1 MKQMYILALAAAT
14 MAFSCNKNAVEQAPV
29 QEPVLR
35 TFTCTIA
42 EPDTKLA
49 IDDANGKTTWEV
61 GDEILIRGRW
71 TGKSGSKYYS
81 RVVTLTSENIKD
93 AGKTASFEVEEITST
108 SSGSRWQKGN
118 TQLFAVYP
126 ASAVVINN
134 GSTNWNENTPFNTT
148 NTQLVAG
155 YNDVTVNDG
164 NSFTMYNLC
173 GIISFKVTGDY
184 DAYSF
189 AGNNAE
195 TVGYEDYKAALYMGT
210 TDPSLTWVSGGSAVT
225 SISGPVTG
233 DGSTVNYIC
242 LPNGASFTGGFTMNF
257 LKSGAVVKTLSTTA
271 AVTVK
276 RSEYRPMGDVTS
288 YLKDYVAPSTHDSA
302 ISTTGATA
310 LDASGNANCYIV
322 DGSVAANAEKVFT
335 FKAYKGNSTAGVGT
349 VAKAELLWETW
360 NNAETVTEN
369 SVIAAVDFEKKA
381 ENDYYTMV
389 FKMPATLHAGNALIA
404 AKDAGDNILWSWHI
418 WVPETSV
425 EDINDAAFFGK
436 VVMDR
441 NLGAIEKATS
451 SAAGR
456 ETYGMYYQW
465 GRSTPLPGP
474 VKATATITATNG
486 PKSTAFAI
494 ANPTVFIQ
502 VPEKD
507 ENGNWNEEDLPNLWE
522 DGDKNK
528 EIFDPCPSGYKV
540 PSYSS
545 STGLWVNGNDG
556 WTYNWT
562 NNNFAYGSIV
572 FPMAGW
578 YSSGASISYEGAR
591 SIILSATAHSAPRA
605 RLKIIRQDKSGY
617 YYANYFK
624 EEAAS
629 VRCVAE

>member
-1 MKQMYILALAAAT
+1 MKQMYILALAALA
-14 MAFSCNKNAVEQAPV
+14 MAFSCQKTENTLEVTS
-29 QEPVLR
+29 EPVVR
-35 TFTCTIA
+35 TFTCTFA
-42 EPDTKLA
+42 DTDTKLA
-49 IDDANGKTTWEV
+49 IDDASGKTTWEV
-61 GDEILIRGRW
+61 GDEILIH
-71 TGKSGSKYYS
+71 GKYFGPSYTKT
-81 RVVTLTSENIKD
+81 VTLTAENISAD
-93 AGKTASFEVEEITST
+93 GKTASFEVDLSGVTPNNA
-108 SSGSRWQKGN
+108 SSYECEY
-118 TQLFAVYP
+118 FAAYP
-126 ASAVVINN
+126 AGSVGGYSN
-134 GSTNWNENTPFNTT
+134 GSNIYYYNCFTETNKP
-148 NTQLVAG
+148 LMAA
-155 YNDVTVNDG
+155 YIDG
-164 NSFTMYNLC
+164 STINFYNLC
-173 GIISFKVTGDY
+173 GVLSFVVDGDYDQISFKGNADEEI
-184 DAYSF
+184 AYSYYRVKIVPSEK
-189 AGNNAE
+189 N
-195 TVGYEDYKAALYMGT
+195 YKHLLDGA
-210 TDPSLTWVSGGSAVT
+210 ST
-225 SISGPVTG
+225 SIKQNLVA
-233 DGSTVNYIC
+233 DGVTVNKIFF
-242 LPNGASFTGGFTMNF
+242 PNGAAFPSGFTMNF
-257 LKSGAVVKTLSTTA
+257 LKDRAIVKTLSTTA
-271 AVTVK
+271 SVTVK
-276 RSEYRPMGDVTS
+276 RAEYRPMGDVTA
-288 YLKDYVAPSTHDSA
+288 YLKDYVAPSEHPSA
-302 ISTTGATA
+302 IPTTGATA

-474 VKATATITATNG
+474 VKATATITVTNG

-507 ENGNWNEEDLPNLWE
+507 ETGNWNEEDLPNLWE

>member
-1 MKQMYILALAAAT
+1 MKQMYILALAALA
-14 MAFSCNKNAVEQAPV
+14 MAFSCQKTENTLKVTS
-29 QEPVLR
+29 EPIVR
-35 TFTCTIA
+35 TFTCTFA
-42 EPDTKLA
+42 DTDTKLA
-49 IDDANGKTTWEV
+49 IDDASGKTTWEV
-61 GDEILIRGRW
+61 GDEILIH
-71 TGKSGSKYYS
+71 GKYFGPSYTKT
-81 RVVTLTSENIKD
+81 VTLTAENISAD
-93 AGKTASFEVEEITST
+93 GKTASFEVDLSGVTPNNA
-108 SSGSRWQKGN
+108 SSYECEY
-118 TQLFAVYP
+118 FAAYP
-126 ASAVVINN
+126 AGSVGGYSN
-134 GSTNWNENTPFNTT
+134 GSNIYYYNCFTETNKP
-148 NTQLVAG
+148 LMAA
-155 YNDVTVNDG
+155 YIDG
-164 NSFTMYNLC
+164 STINFYNLC
-173 GIISFKVTGDY
+173 GVLSFVVDGDYDQISFKGNADEEIS
-184 DAYSF
+184 YSYYRVKIVPSEK
-189 AGNNAE
+189 N
-195 TVGYEDYKAALYMGT
+195 YKHLLDGA
-210 TDPSLTWVSGGSAVT
+210 ST
-225 SISGPVTG
+225 SIKQNLVA
-233 DGSTVNYIC
+233 DGVTVNKIFF
-242 LPNGASFTGGFTMNF
+242 PNGAAFPSGFTMNF
-257 LKSGAVVKTLSTTA
+257 LKDGAIVKTLSTTA
-271 AVTVK
+271 SVTVK
-276 RSEYRPMGDVTS
+276 RAEYRPMGDVTA
-288 YLKDYVAPSTHDSA
+288 YLKDYVAPSEHPSA
-302 ISTTGATA
+302 IPTTGATA